1 MSYIG
6 IGIISLFSFV
16 ATSFLCNIVLKRK
29 MGEAMTWG
37 VIVLLL
43 IGTCFDGKNL
53 WVSVKDM
60 TLYAGK
66 QEVVYAG
73 MAFAFMAYMME
84 QTGIIDRLVNILNAL
99 LGRLPGGSGYVATIG
114 CALFGMI
121 NGVATASTAAIGAV
135 TIPWMIESGWSRER
149 AAAIVSGNGG
159 LGNIFPPSSVM
170 LLFLGFEAV
179 SKELSASQLYVGL
192 MGLGAIVLAV
202 RLFIVFIFAKQEGV
216 KAVSE
221 DKIMPIGKAL
231 RENGSSLIIFLGVAI
246 PLLLTMGPTG
256 AWVKS
261 VLAPTKGAA
270 KAVSLI
276 YYIPLL
282 ITFFT
287 IIEGWKS
294 LPHTPAGIW
303 KLVQGSVSRFYDL
316 GALLFFAF
324 CSSRLL
330 TKLHMSE
337 EFTAI
342 FNAMSG
348 MSPIFIILT
357 ICGIITAMV
366 GPFNATA
373 TTTAM
378 GAVCFAAMRSIGL
391 APVTAAVAFI
401 NLVSNQSCVPPNS
414 GSIYIAA
421 SIAGVDEPTR
431 IFKDLVL
438 YYAIPEVIIVI
449 LVCLKIIPI
458 IGA

>member
-1 MSYIG
+1 MGYIG
-6 IGIISLFSFV
+6 IGIISLFSFIAV
-16 ATSFLCNIVLKRK
+16 SFICNVLLKRK
-29 MGEAMTWG
+29 MGEAMMWG

-43 IGTCFDGKNL
+43 IGTFFDGKNL
-53 WVSVKDM
+53 WASVKDM

-73 MAFAFMAYMME
+73 MAFAFMSYMME
-84 QTGIIDRLVNILNAL
+84 KTGIVGRLVNILNAL
-99 LGRLPGGSGYVATIG
+99 LGRLPGGSGYVATFG

-121 NGVATASTAAIGAV
+121 SGVATASTAAIGTV

-170 LLFLGFEAV
+170 LLFLGFEVV
-179 SKELSASQLYVGL
+179 SKELNASQLYVGL
-192 MGLGAIVLAV
+192 MGLAAIVLVV
-202 RLFIVFIFAKQEGV
+202 RLFIVFIFARQEGL

-221 DKIMPIGKAL
+221 DKIMPLGKAL
-231 RENGSSLIIFLGVAI
+231 RENGSSLVIFLGVII
-246 PLLLTMGPTG
+246 PILLTMGPVG
-256 AWVKS
+256 EWVKG
-261 VLAPTKGAA
+261 VLAPTKGAF
-270 KAVSLI
+270 KSVSLI
-276 YYIPLL
+276 YYIPIL

-294 LPHTPAGIW
+294 LPHSLSGIW
-303 KLVQGSVSRFYDL
+303 NLVVGGVSKFYDL

-330 TKLHMSE
+330 TRLHMSE

-342 FNAMSG
+342 FKSMSG
-348 MSPIFIILT
+348 MSPLVIILT
-357 ICGIITAMV
+357 ICLIITAMV
-366 GPFNATA
+366 GPFNSTA

-378 GAVCFAAMRSIGL
+378 GAVCFSAFRSIGL
-391 APVTAAVAFI
+391 SPVTSAVAFI

-414 GSIYIAA
+414 GPIYIAA
-421 SIAGVDEPTR
+421 SIAGVDDPTK
-431 IFKDLVL
+431 IFKDLVM
-438 YYAIPEVIIVI
+438 YYAIPEVFIVI

-458 IGA
+458 IGQ

>member
-29 MGEAMTWG
+29 MGEAMMWG
-37 VIVLLL
+37 VIVLLI

-60 TLYAGK
+60 TIYAGK

-179 SKELSASQLYVGL
+179 AKELTASQLYVGL
-192 MGLGAIVLAV
+192 MGLGAIVLVV

-256 AWVKS
+256 AWVKG

-270 KAVSLI
+270 KAISLI

-294 LPHTPAGIW
+294 LPLTPAGIW
-303 KLVQGSVSRFYDL
+303 KLV
-316 GALLFFAF
+316 
-324 CSSRLL
+324 
-330 TKLHMSE
+330 M
-337 EFTAI
+337 
-342 FNAMSG
+342 
-348 MSPIFIILT
+348 
-357 ICGIITAMV
+357 
-366 GPFNATA
+366 
-373 TTTAM
+373 
-378 GAVCFAAMRSIGL
+378 AV
-391 APVTAAVAFI
+391 
-401 NLVSNQSCVPPNS
+401 
-414 GSIYIAA
+414 
-421 SIAGVDEPTR
+421 
-431 IFKDLVL
+431 
-438 YYAIPEVIIVI
+438 
-449 LVCLKIIPI
+449 
-458 IGA
+458 